1 MAKLSTS
8 AWILHDLGMAAGF
21 GGSLFGKAALDPA
34 VKAIGSRE
42 ERGRV
47 LDDAWGRFR
56 VMDAVALGAMAATWI
71 NGRKAFSRRW
81 ADPSTR
87 ALVVAKDIL
96 VGGAVVTGA
105 ANLVTGM
112 VMHRQQRRRGHQAA
126 LSGSTSTAAIPSKEQ
141 GAVRFMSIVG
151 PLNAAF
157 IAGAIG
163 VTAAP
168 RTSRADH
175 AVSARSRACCPE
187 RIPRPLGDR
196 AAS

>member
-34 VKAIGSRE
+34 AKAIGSRE

-56 VMDAVALGAMAATWI
+56 VLDAVALGAMAATWL
-71 NGRKAFSRRW
+71 NGRKAFSRPW
-81 ADPSTR
+81 TDPTTR

-105 ANLVTGM
+105 ANLVAGM
-112 VMHRQQRRRGHQAA
+112 VMHRQQRKSGKQNAPLGAVEAA
-126 LSGSTSTAAIPSKEQ
+126 PPLSKEQ
-141 GAVRFMSIVG
+141 GPVRFFSIVG

-157 IAGAIG
+157 TAGAIG
-163 VTAAP
+163 VTAALSQ
-168 RTSRADH
+168 RTSR
-175 AVSARSRACCPE
+175 SRSYQMLSRL
-187 RIPRPLGDR
+187 LG
-196 AAS
+196 

>member
-34 VKAIGSRE
+34 VKRIGSKE

-56 VMDAVALGAMAATWI
+56 VLDAVALGAMAATWI
-71 NGRKAFSRRW
+71 NGRKAFSRPW
-81 ADPSTR
+81 TDPTTR

-105 ANLVTGM
+105 ANLVAGM
-112 VMHRQQRRRGHQAA
+112 VMHRQQRRSSRKAA
-126 LSGSTSTAAIPSKEQ
+126 QSGSGEAAPLLGKEH
-141 GAVRFMSIVG
+141 GPVRFFSIVG
-151 PLNAAF
+151 PLNTAF
-157 IAGAIG
+157 TAGAIG
-163 VTAAP
+163 VTAALSQ
-168 RTSRADH
+168 RTGKSWGLRTLSRLL
-175 AVSARSRACCPE
+175 P
-187 RIPRPLGDR
+187 
-196 AAS
+196 